1 MKPPSRLR
9 KRVIAGA
16 LIGVIALWMASAES
30 VMIWGAR
37 DKARESDAIVVLG
50 AAQYVGRPSPVL
62 RARLDHALE
71 LWQRGLAPTLI
82 FTGGTGIGDTTSEA
96 AVSRNYALQHGVPDT
111 AILMENEGRTTRES
125 LAAVSA
131 IMHARQMRTA
141 ILVSDPFHMLRLQVI
156 ATRFGLKGFTSPTPS
171 SRISTHT
178 EAHWRYVVGESLK
191 VPFVL
196 LVEWDSEESATEAGE
211 AAGVVVDTTK

>member
-9 KRVIAGA
+9 KRIITGA
-16 LIGVIALWMASAES
+16 LIGVTVLWMASATS

-62 RARLDHALE
+62 RARLDHALD

-82 FTGGTGIGDTTSEA
+82 FTGGMGVGDTTSEA

-111 AILMENEGRTTRES
+111 AILTENEGRTTRES

-131 IMHARQMRTA
+131 IMRARQMRTA
-141 ILVSDPFHMLRLQVI
+141 ILVSDPFHMLRLRILSSQYGVD
-156 ATRFGLKGFTSPTPS
+156 AYTSPTKTSP
-171 SRISTHT
+171 IS
-178 EAHWRYVVGESLK
+178 ANKAQALAYVLSESVK
-191 VPFVL
+191 VPMMIVAHTFSL
-196 LVEWDSEESATEAGE
+196 DQH
-211 AAGVVVDTTK
+211 